1 MFIRFKFFSHI
12 LVFSFGLLHVAM
24 KCYQMEIK
32 TLWQANSEWDERFTL
47 HLEKD
52 SILDQYLLNKKINY
66 GKDIL

>member
-1 MFIRFKFFSHI
+1 
-12 LVFSFGLLHVAM
+12 M

-52 SILDQYLLNKKINY
+52 SILDQNLLSKKINY